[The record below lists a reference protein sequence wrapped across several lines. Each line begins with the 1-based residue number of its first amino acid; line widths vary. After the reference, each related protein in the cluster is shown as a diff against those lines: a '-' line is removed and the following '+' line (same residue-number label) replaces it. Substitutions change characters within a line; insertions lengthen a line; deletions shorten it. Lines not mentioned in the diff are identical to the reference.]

1 MAKQQNFDVHEK
13 SFPKEFR
20 ATLRTRRAFKEMLEA
35 DKRLK
40 VPRRVWLAF
49 LTPPEPKAQK
59 YISPALKDIGALK
72 EAALRSFEHP
82 REFLR
87 ARGLLHRSSEC
98 ATLAL
103 LEILYG
109 LQEKKVSLSEERY
122 REWLEVANH
131 FGLWRLRY
139 LLEDAV
145 FRTFDPENFALFESV
160 VAKQMFI
167 DAHLVQAI
175 RTIVEDALK
184 RANIKNFSIEN
195 RTKNIYGVYKKVA
208 LKQKSINDIYDI
220 HGFRVLTS
228 TPKDCYKAVDVL
240 HHLWPHFPERYK
252 DYIAKP
258 KENGYQSIHTVV
270 QSLEGKPIEF
280 QVRTREMDVI
290 AASGPAN
297 HADYKKIAGKVTLD
311 ELS

>member
-49 LTPPEPKAQK
+49 LTPTEPEALP
-59 YISPALKDIGALK
+59 YLLPGLKDTGALK

-87 ARGLLHRSSEC
+87 ARGPLHRSSDC

-139 LLEDAV
+139 ALEDSI

-175 RTIVEDALK
+175 RTIVDDALK

-297 HADYKKIAGKVTLD
+297 HADYKSATGKVTSD

>member
-49 LTPPEPKAQK
+49 LTPTEPEALP
-59 YISPALKDIGALK
+59 YLLPGLKDTGALK

-87 ARGLLHRSSEC
+87 ARGPLHRSSDC

-109 LQEKKVSLSEERY
+109 LQEKKVSLPEERY

-139 LLEDAV
+139 ALEDSI

-175 RTIVEDALK
+175 RTIVDDALK

-297 HADYKKIAGKVTLD
+297 HADYKNTNRRITSN
-311 ELS
+311 EPS